1 MKYYIHDDDGYTSIA
16 EASSELVT
24 ITRPN
29 GVYDQLKVNGEKY
42 IYSSKDMNGKVRVIN
57 VPEELIFEL
66 PVLVAILSK
75 HTNLMSPVTIVE
87 AGKITKLFS
96 EE

>member
-16 EASSELVT
+16 EASNTLVT

-29 GVYDQLKVNGEKY
+29 GIWYQLKVNGDKY
-42 IYSSKDMNGKVRVIN
+42 TYSNKDINGKVRVVN

-66 PVLVAILSK
+66 PILVTLLAK

-87 AGKITKLFS
+87 AGKITKLFQ
-96 EE
+96 ED